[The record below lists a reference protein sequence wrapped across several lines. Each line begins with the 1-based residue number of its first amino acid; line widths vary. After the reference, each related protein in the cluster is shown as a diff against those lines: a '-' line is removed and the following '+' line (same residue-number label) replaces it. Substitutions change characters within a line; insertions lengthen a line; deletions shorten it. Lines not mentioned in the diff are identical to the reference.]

1 MRAAASPI
9 PRCSF
14 DTLRKLSLAHNR
26 IGNGAADDLLNAIAQ
41 SNHQAST
48 FVSTFHHL

>member
-1 MRAAASPI
+1 VSPI

-26 IGNGAADDLLNAIAQ
+26 IGNGAADDLLNAFAQ
-41 SNHQAST
+41 NIHQASPS
-48 FVSTFHHL
+48 VSTFDHL